1 MVGLI
6 HMNMMFICLVGRVN
20 VLKGAHVTSDN
31 LVVGIGIT
39 ETKRMAS
46 LL

>member
-6 HMNMMFICLVGRVN
+6 HMNMLFICLVVGVN
-20 VLKGAHVTSDN
+20 VLKGTHMTTDS

-39 ETKRMAS
+39 ETKRVAS